1 MIAHI
6 AFFIANRVLGP
17 ATAAVAGCLAIAVS
31 VQPLHASVLNEYRL
45 GTGDLI
51 EITALGTP
59 ELQRKAA
66 VEPDGEIVL
75 PLVGRTKAAGMTI
88 SALQTRLREMLR
100 TQVVRRRTE
109 DGREYP
115 VIVNSEEIIV
125 SIAQY
130 RPIYVN
136 GDVAKP
142 GEHTFRPGMTVRQ
155 ALALA
160 GGYDV
165 MRFRARD
172 PFLESADLQSEYSS
186 LWTDFA
192 KEQVHILRLRAELAD
207 QTELDLSET
216 TQTPVAP
223 IIVSELKRMA
233 LTQLA
238 ARNTNYQNHRRHLLD
253 AITQEGQRISTLQG
267 QLAVE
272 QESAEAD
279 AVEFQRTKQNAQKG
293 VTPASRLAEARRL
306 YLASGAQ
313 VLQTSAMIAQVE
325 RERQQLRIQLSALDD
340 RRKVELLAELET
352 AQVKLAMLRQRLQ
365 SVGEKLVYTGVVR
378 SQLVRGKGGKPDLLV
393 FRREH
398 DDRDGH
404 FVAEE
409 DTELLPGD
417 VVEVSVRSEGLP
429 PELRSR
435 EVGAVSGS
443 AGSERVQ

>member
-1 MIAHI
+1 MIGHI
-6 AFFIANRVLGP
+6 ASFIANVLKL
-17 ATAAVAGCLAIAVS
+17 ATSVAAGCLAVAVS
-31 VQPLHASVLNEYRL
+31 VQALHASVLSEYRL

-51 EITALGTP
+51 EITAIGTP
-59 ELQRKAA
+59 ELQRKAE
-66 VEPDGEIVL
+66 VEPNGEVVL

-88 SALQTRLREMLR
+88 AALQSRLREMLR
-100 TQVVRRRTE
+100 SLVVRRRTE

-115 VIVNSEEIIV
+115 LVVNSEEIIV
-125 SIAQY
+125 GIAQY

-142 GEHTFRPGMTVRQ
+142 GEHKFRPGMTVRQ

-165 MRFRARD
+165 MRFRSKD

-216 TQTPVAP
+216 AQTPVAP
-223 IIVSELKRMA
+223 SIVSEIKRMA

-238 ARNTNYQNHRRHLLD
+238 ARNSNYHNHRRHLLD
-253 AITQEGQRISTLQG
+253 AITQEGQRISTLHG
-267 QLAVE
+267 QLATE
-272 QESAEAD
+272 RESAEAD
-279 AVEFQRTKQNAQKG
+279 TAEFQRSKQNAQKG
-293 VTPASRLAEARRL
+293 VIPASRLAEVRRL
-306 YLASGAQ
+306 HLASSAQ

-325 RERQQLRIQLSALDD
+325 RERQQLRIQLSSLED
-340 RRKVELLAELET
+340 RRKVDLLAELET
-352 AQVKLAMLRQRLQ
+352 AQVTLAMLRQRLQ

-393 FRREH
+393 FRREE
-398 DDRDGH
+398 DEQDRQ
-404 FVAEE
+404 FVAGEE
-409 DTELLPGD
+409 TELLPGD

-435 EVGAVSGS
+435 EVGAVGGS

>member
-1 MIAHI
+1 MIGHI
-6 AFFIANRVLGP
+6 AFFIANRILGP
-17 ATAAVAGCLAIAVS
+17 ATTAAAACLAVAVS
-31 VQPLHASVLNEYRL
+31 VQALHASVLNEYRL

-66 VEPDGEIVL
+66 VEPNGEIVL

-115 VIVNSEEIIV
+115 VIVNSEEIVV

-165 MRFRARD
+165 MRFRAKD

-223 IIVSELKRMA
+223 SIVSEIKRIA

-238 ARNTNYQNHRRHLLD
+238 ARNNTYHNHRRHLLD
-253 AITQEGQRISTLQG
+253 AITQEGQRISTLNG
-267 QLAVE
+267 QLATE
-272 QESAEAD
+272 RESAEAD
-279 AVEFQRTKQNAQKG
+279 AVEFQRSKQNAQKG
-293 VTPASRLAEARRL
+293 VIPASRLAE
-306 YLASGAQ
+306 
-313 VLQTSAMIAQVE
+313 V
-325 RERQQLRIQLSALDD
+325 
-340 RRKVELLAELET
+340 
-352 AQVKLAMLRQRLQ
+352 
-365 SVGEKLVYTGVVR
+365 
-378 SQLVRGKGGKPDLLV
+378 
-393 FRREH
+393 
-398 DDRDGH
+398 
-404 FVAEE
+404 
-409 DTELLPGD
+409 
-417 VVEVSVRSEGLP
+417 
-429 PELRSR
+429 
-435 EVGAVSGS
+435 
-443 AGSERVQ
+443 